1 MSIKSLAAIAVFG
14 IAPLSA
20 QLAPPNAM
28 GVSIGHVHVNA
39 RDLEAQQRFW
49 PQLGGTLVHNDK
61 IQMVQFPGMFIN
73 LRTQVPTGGT
83 VGSVVNHIGFHVK
96 DLSYWVPKWEA
107 AGLKVEAGANPKQ
120 KFLTAPDDIR
130 VEIIEDATIA
140 TPVAMHHIH
149 MYVPDPLATQAWYIK
164 NFGGTAG
171 KRGQY
176 DTVNVPGTELTLAKS
191 EPQAPTKG
199 RAIDHIG
206 FEIKNL
212 DQFVKNLEANG
223 IHTDAPIRTSGN
235 ASKLRLAYIT
245 DPWGT
250 NIELTEGLTPAPVQ
264 AAAKGSSAWV
274 TPNSQ

>member
-1 MSIKSLAAIAVFG
+1 MSIKILTAIVALNLV
-14 IAPLSA
+14 ISVAPLSA
-20 QLAPPNAM
+20 QLAAPNAM

-73 LRTQVPTGGT
+73 LRKQDPTGGT

-96 DLSYWVPKWEA
+96 NLAEWVPKWEA

-120 KFLTAPDDIR
+120 KFLAAPDDVR

-149 MYVPDPLATQAWYIK
+149 MFVPDPLETQGWYIK
-164 NFGGTAG
+164 NFCGVAR

-176 DTVNVPGTELTLAKS
+176 DTVK
-191 EPQAPTKG
+191 
-199 RAIDHIG
+199 
-206 FEIKNL
+206 F
-212 DQFVKNLEANG
+212 
-223 IHTDAPIRTSGN
+223 
-235 ASKLRLAYIT
+235 
-245 DPWGT
+245 
-250 NIELTEGLTPAPVQ
+250 
-264 AAAKGSSAWV
+264 
-274 TPNSQ
+274 